1 MCFLQMCV
9 CDKVVKV
16 MKNPLD
22 ANGWRAKKLA
32 VQKKTGTRGA
42 TSRDFTVCKE
52 PPFTVKDFLDA
63 WMYQNRDWHVFGQQR
78 F

>member
-22 ANGWRAKKLA
+22 ANGWRTKKLA
-32 VQKKTGTRGA
+32 VQKKNWDTG
-42 TSRDFTVCKE
+42 SNKSWLYSV
-52 PPFTVKDFLDA
+52 
-63 WMYQNRDWHVFGQQR
+63 
-78 F
+78 